1 MNPESLKE
9 VLEKIQ
15 TTKIGVVGDFCL
27 DAYWFID
34 ESKTEISIET
44 GKPTT
49 PVRRQKYS
57 LGGAGNVASNLTALG
72 VRDVRAFGVIGN
84 DPFGTEMIALLNS
97 NGIDSRNVLTQ
108 ENDWSTHVY
117 IKPHIGDEEQSRIDF
132 GNFNILSD
140 ETAERLIANLRVELH
155 EVDLVIINQQVASG
169 IHTPWFRQKL
179 KEVIKQFSE
188 KIFITDSREFTDEY
202 SGAYR
207 KMNDREAARL
217 CSLHLASGESLSYTE
232 LINAAERL
240 YDRYM
245 KPLFITRGD
254 RGSIVTDDKGILE
267 IESMMIT
274 GRTDTVGAGDSYLAG
289 VASALAAGFNPGTAG
304 RLGNFAAGVTVQKL
318 FQTGTA
324 SPEEVIAI
332 GSDADYVYHPDLAE
346 DIRQAKYHPDSEI
359 EIITTWHK
367 PPEIKH
373 AIFDNDGTISTFRQ
387 GWEYIMA
394 PMMVRAILGDRYD
407 DAGETTLKKVRSAVD
422 DLIDKTTGIQTLRQ
436 MLHLGELVREFGFVA
451 EGDIL
456 DAHGYKE
463 IYNEDLIAMVRRREA
478 KLRRGEIS
486 TDDLSIKN
494 AIPFLK
500 ALYEKGIRLW
510 LTSGTDTADV
520 RHEAEVL
527 GYAYLFEER
536 IFGATG
542 DIDAEAKKMVLDS
555 ILDSI
560 GKDDAASIITFGDGP
575 VEIRETHK
583 RGGLTAGVASNELRR
598 YGLNPSKR
606 TRLIKAGA
614 DIIIPDFAQPEI
626 LLGLLNIR

>member
-217 CSLHLASGESLSYTE
+217 CSVHLASGESLSYTE

-500 ALYEKGIRLW
+500 VLYEKGIRLW

>member
-108 ENDWSTHVY
+108 ENNWSTHVY

-463 IYNEDLIAMVRRREA
+463 IYNEDLLAMVRRREA

-500 ALYEKGIRLW
+500 VLYEKGIRLW

>member
-500 ALYEKGIRLW
+500 VLYEKGIRLW

>member
-15 TTKIGVVGDFCL
+15 TTKIGIVGDFCL

-179 KEVIKQFSE
+179 KEVIRQFSE

-463 IYNEDLIAMVRRREA
+463 IYNEDLLAMVRRREA

-500 ALYEKGIRLW
+500 VLYEKGIRLW

-614 DIIIPDFAQPEI
+614 DIVIPDFAQPEI

>member
-217 CSLHLASGESLSYTE
+217 CRLHMASGESLSYTE
-232 LINAAERL
+232 LIHAAERL

-463 IYNEDLIAMVRRREA
+463 IYNEDLLAMVRRREA

-500 ALYEKGIRLW
+500 VLYEKGIRLW

-542 DIDAEAKKMVLDS
+542 NIDAEAKKMVLDS

-560 GKDDAASIITFGDGP
+560 GKNDAASIITFGDGP

>member
-179 KEVIKQFSE
+179 KEVIRQFSE

-202 SGAYR
+202 GGAYR

-217 CSLHLASGESLSYTE
+217 CSVHLASGESLSYTE

-500 ALYEKGIRLW
+500 VLYEKGIRLW

-614 DIIIPDFAQPEI
+614 DIVIPDFAQPEI

>member
-179 KEVIKQFSE
+179 KEVIRQFSE

-202 SGAYR
+202 GGAYR

-217 CSLHLASGESLSYTE
+217 CSVHLASGESLSYTE

-500 ALYEKGIRLW
+500 VLYEKGIRLW

-606 TRLIKAGA
+606 TRLIKAV
-614 DIIIPDFAQPEI
+614 
-626 LLGLLNIR
+626 

>member
-15 TTKIGVVGDFCL
+15 TTKIGIVGDFCL

-108 ENDWSTHVY
+108 ENDWSSHVY

-179 KEVIKQFSE
+179 KEVIRQFSE

-463 IYNEDLIAMVRRREA
+463 IYNEDLLAMVRRREA

-500 ALYEKGIRLW
+500 VLYEKGIRLW

-614 DIIIPDFAQPEI
+614 DIVIPDFAQPEI

>member
-179 KEVIKQFSE
+179 KEVIRQFSE

-463 IYNEDLIAMVRRREA
+463 IYNEDLLAMVRRREA

-500 ALYEKGIRLW
+500 VLYEKGIRLW

>member
-15 TTKIGVVGDFCL
+15 TTKIGVVDDFCL

-217 CSLHLASGESLSYTE
+217 CSVHLASGESLSYTE

-500 ALYEKGIRLW
+500 VLYEKGIRLW

>member
-84 DPFGTEMIALLNS
+84 DPFGTEMIALLKGK
-97 NGIDSRNVLTQ
+97 GIDSRNVLTQ

-500 ALYEKGIRLW
+500 VLYEKGIRLW

>member
-179 KEVIKQFSE
+179 KEVIRQFSE

-202 SGAYR
+202 GGAYR

>member
-15 TTKIGVVGDFCL
+15 TTKIGIVGDFCL

-179 KEVIKQFSE
+179 KEVIRQFSE

-500 ALYEKGIRLW
+500 VLYEKGIRLW

-614 DIIIPDFAQPEI
+614 DIVIPDFAQPEI

>member
-15 TTKIGVVGDFCL
+15 TTKIGIVGDFCL

-179 KEVIKQFSE
+179 KEVIRQFSE

-202 SGAYR
+202 GGAYR

-217 CSLHLASGESLSYTE
+217 CSVHLASGESLSYTE

-500 ALYEKGIRLW
+500 VLYEKGIRLW

-614 DIIIPDFAQPEI
+614 DIVIPDFAQPEI